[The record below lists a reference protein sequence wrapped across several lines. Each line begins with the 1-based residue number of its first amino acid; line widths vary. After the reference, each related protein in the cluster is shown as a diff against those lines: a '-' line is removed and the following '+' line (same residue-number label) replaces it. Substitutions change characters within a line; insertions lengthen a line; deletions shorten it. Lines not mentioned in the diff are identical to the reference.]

1 MLLHH
6 IQSKQELDS
15 LCLKLPQGV
24 QDELL
29 RCVAFPGEGL
39 ALIAEDM
46 EDVCKVRD
54 IVDFETHPAEWVNP
68 LDGNFL
74 SALFIMNNSFAI
86 TLVLPTNV
94 APKSILSELED

>member
-1 MLLHH
+1 MLLHY

-39 ALIAEDM
+39 TLIAEDM

-54 IVDFETHPAEWVNP
+54 IVDFETHPAEWVNC
-68 LDGNFL
+68 LDGGFL
-74 SALFIMNNSFAI
+74 SALFVMNNSFTITLFLPKNIAPEAI
-86 TLVLPTNV
+86 T
-94 APKSILSELED
+94 KEMGD